1 MGEDRKDGEDI
12 HKEGRKDD
20 IDQCRGAEREKKIP
34 FHVGDE
40 MLERNDILDQSVAT
54 FIVLDEE
61 TGYAQGTADGGV
73 GVRIS
78 SAVG

>member
-1 MGEDRKDGEDI
+1 MEKTYTRKDGKMTSISAEEQ
-12 HKEGRKDD
+12 KEK
-20 IDQCRGAEREKKIP
+20 KKIP